1 MDVGCSV
8 SILGGSEGT
17 LRMRRLRDEP
27 LESILVVNQKQ
38 SETHRFVLG
47 RVSGDGLG
55 GTHFP
60 AIRTEGSTQMIR
72 RCWLLVAFF
81 TLAVGSSPQ
90 SLAQEAPATEGR
102 SDIEAQIKSTVLEN
116 IRSTQAEDVD
126 AMMKTIHS
134 KSPMYETTKKQVGQI
149 FGKGLNLNYDLVSFK
164 YIATD
169 GDYALGRVH
178 QRTTVVGGPNFRNN
192 EIDMI
197 VAFRKEGETWKF
209 WSQAILEIK
218 FLNK

>member
-1 MDVGCSV
+1 
-8 SILGGSEGT
+8 
-17 LRMRRLRDEP
+17 
-27 LESILVVNQKQ
+27 
-38 SETHRFVLG
+38 
-47 RVSGDGLG
+47 
-55 GTHFP
+55 
-60 AIRTEGSTQMIR
+60 
-72 RCWLLVAFF
+72 
-81 TLAVGSSPQ
+81 
-90 SLAQEAPATEGR
+90 
-102 SDIEAQIKSTVLEN
+102 
-116 IRSTQAEDVD
+116 
-126 AMMKTIHS
+126 MMKTIHS